1 MPSDDLANPFT
12 ATLDSIFSNPRH
24 NAAEMNVIQNVEAAK
39 RRNMLIE

>member
-1 MPSDDLANPFT
+1 MPSDDLANRFT
-12 ATLDSIFSNPRH
+12 ATLNGIFSYPRH